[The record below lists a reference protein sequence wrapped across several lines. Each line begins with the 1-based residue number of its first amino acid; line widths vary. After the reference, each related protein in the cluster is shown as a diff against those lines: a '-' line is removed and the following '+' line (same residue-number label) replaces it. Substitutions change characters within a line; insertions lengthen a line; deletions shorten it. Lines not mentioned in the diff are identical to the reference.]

1 MSSIVSSKLMRNL
14 SVLISAARN
23 VVVVVIKNE
32 YIIVL
37 DKDFENIFAI
47 VYSRFF

>member
-1 MSSIVSSKLMRNL
+1 MRNL

-23 VVVVVIKNE
+23 VVVVIKNE

>member
-1 MSSIVSSKLMRNL
+1 MRNL

-23 VVVVVIKNE
+23 VVVVVVVKNE

>member
-1 MSSIVSSKLMRNL
+1 MRNL

-23 VVVVVIKNE
+23 VVVVVVIKNE